1 MGIVPDKVK
10 SKFKLVK
17 NFLNQLNGP
26 DNAHIICGI
35 VGVRNLFYVRSDLKQ
50 HDLTIYMCILLNK
63 LTT

>member
-17 NFLNQLNGP
+17 NFLNQVNGP

-35 VGVRNLFYVRSDLKQ
+35 VGVSNLFYVRSDLNSM
-50 HDLTIYMCILLNK
+50 I
-63 LTT
+63 